1 MNTVSALLGLFF
13 AALIAA
19 TLLPTSSEAVLAA
32 LLAQGDITPALL
44 VTVAAVGNTLGS
56 AINWALGRF
65 LLHYRERR
73 WFPVKAA
80 QLDKATRHYQRW
92 GDWSL
97 LLAWVPVIG
106 DPLTFVAGVLRVPF
120 WRFLLLVATGKTA
133 RYLAVWWAISHAT
146 A

>member
-1 MNTVSALLGLFF
+1 MNTVNALLTLFL

-44 VTVAAVGNTLGS
+44 IAVAALGNTLGS
-56 AINWALGRF
+56 IINWALGRF

-73 WFPVKAA
+73 WFPVSAA
-80 QLDKATRHYQRW
+80 QLDKATHHYRRW

-97 LLAWVPVIG
+97 LFSWVPVVG

-133 RYLAVWWAISHAT
+133 RYLAVWWAVSTAT